1 MDYGGSF
8 QQFLQFQDH
17 FHQLQSE
24 EKRSREL
31 LIEHW
36 NKLKSDIEGGQER
49 LNSYIDTLNELSW
62 GKDLTNAV
70 DYDGFN
76 DRVRISLAG
85 SFYEKRWEKF
95 LLCDKNGRIY
105 FDYESEWM
113 KPILQALKGE
123 VDIVLNK
130 SANNVSAWYGILSRF
145 QLEEDIKFNLTNKDS
160 NREIE
165 NLRRVHN
172 GYYTDPKAIKKVDV
186 KPVTVSRTPVMISK
200 KTAPAFGLIHSS
212 GNAFLESN
220 KVLQTQLS
228 LLNQWAPLLSKSED

>member
-85 SFYEKRWEKF
+85 SFYEVKR
-95 LLCDKNGRIY
+95 G
-105 FDYESEWM
+105 
-113 KPILQALKGE
+113 AL
-123 VDIVLNK
+123 V
-130 SANNVSAWYGILSRF
+130 
-145 QLEEDIKFNLTNKDS
+145 Q
-160 NREIE
+160 
-165 NLRRVHN
+165 
-172 GYYTDPKAIKKVDV
+172 DPAI
-186 KPVTVSRTPVMISK
+186 
-200 KTAPAFGLIHSS
+200 G
-212 GNAFLESN
+212 
-220 KVLQTQLS
+220 
-228 LLNQWAPLLSKSED
+228 